1 MSVAS
6 IDTGVLPIAVPVP
19 EASAPPIER
28 PWDGLKRFTVDEY
41 HAMIRAGVFAEDEN
55 FELLEGLIVHKMT
68 INPPHWI
75 ATGSLRDA
83 LVQLRL
89 PGFFVHSQEP
99 VTIRSSDSAQAKDSE
114 PEPDV
119 ALVLGTRRD
128 YVKCSPGPERTPL
141 VVEVADST
149 LAQDRTWKKRIYA
162 RAGVPAYWI
171 VNLVD
176 RQIEIYTQPSGPG
189 ERPDFGECQI
199 VSESGEVTVVIDGKE
214 VGRLKVSEIMP

>member
-6 IDTGVLPIAVPVP
+6 VDAGAFPVSVPVT
-19 EASAPPIER
+19 EASAPPLEL
-28 PWDGLKRFTVDEY
+28 PWDGLKRFSVDEY
-41 HAMIRAGVFAEDEN
+41 HAMIKAGVFAEDEN
-55 FELLEGLIVHKMT
+55 YELLEGLIVHKMT

-83 LVQLRL
+83 LVALRL

-99 VTIRSSDSAQAKDSE
+99 VTIRSSDSTPDKDSE

-128 YVKCSPGPERTPL
+128 YVQCSPGPERTPL

-149 LAQDRTWKKRIYA
+149 LSQDRTWKKRIYA
-162 RAGVPAYWI
+162 RAGVPVYWI

-176 RQIEIYTQPSGPG
+176 RQIEVYTRPSGPA
-189 ERPDFGECQI
+189 ERPDFTDCQI
-199 VSESGEVTVVIDGKE
+199 VPESGEVAVVIDGKE